1 MQIEMIQEWIEKVRV
16 GLDGAVEG
24 GCGSGKKKRGLEECG
39 NEMRGYEACGE
50 GWQGSEEFAVISLKH

>member
-24 GCGSGKKKRGLEECG
+24 GCGSGKK
-39 NEMRGYEACGE
+39 NEALRNVGMR
-50 GWQGSEEFAVISLKH
+50 